1 MNVAAKRKAAL
12 AALDNHARR
21 YKVEI
26 PDRLKA
32 FYAGDFQAY
41 DQHFA
46 KGEVEGWG
54 GDTFQ
59 LALTPPTWLNKD
71 DDAINGPR
79 GEWEEAKHYLPLFV
93 TDQALYVVVN
103 LEKPSC
109 PVGWYHEET
118 WDSGPT
124 EGAKSLDAFLK
135 SLTKKPDT
143 DEPDSIFRPAD
154 PDQEDHWE
162 EDFSDDGP
170 RAFDVAHDDDD

>member
-109 PVGWYHEET
+109 PVGWYHE
-118 WDSGPT
+118 
-124 EGAKSLDAFLK
+124 
-135 SLTKKPDT
+135 
-143 DEPDSIFRPAD
+143 
-154 PDQEDHWE
+154 
-162 EDFSDDGP
+162 
-170 RAFDVAHDDDD
+170 